1 MTVRKFISPAEAC
14 KLAEKI
20 LTDTADAQKFLLDYA
35 GIGDIYVRAEKT
47 LEDGKHLVAN
57 KRISPDQFRNHGG
70 NIPLSFWNQAT
81 WKVDELLFA
90 GISFD
95 RDEVGEAIKKHA
107 GKVGSTPSVK
117 APLKGGRPALF
128 HGEPIATLT
137 LRYSDRNIRELNR
150 LTAQSLVDELAQE
163 YNKAGGAPSEKN
175 LIATCEGILRALRGR
190 ANS

>member
-47 LEDGKHLVAN
+47 LETGKPVVAN
-57 KRISPDQFRNHGG
+57 KRISPGQLLYHGD

-81 WKVDELLFA
+81 WKVDEVVFA

-107 GKVGSTPSVK
+107 GNVAPTPSVK
-117 APLKGGRPALF
+117 APSKGGRPALF
-128 HGEPIATLT
+128 HGEPIATIT
-137 LRYSDRNIRELNR
+137 LRYSDCSIGELNR
-150 LTAQSLVDELAQE
+150 LTVQSLVEELAQE

-175 LIATCEGILRALRGR
+175 LIAACAGILRALRGR